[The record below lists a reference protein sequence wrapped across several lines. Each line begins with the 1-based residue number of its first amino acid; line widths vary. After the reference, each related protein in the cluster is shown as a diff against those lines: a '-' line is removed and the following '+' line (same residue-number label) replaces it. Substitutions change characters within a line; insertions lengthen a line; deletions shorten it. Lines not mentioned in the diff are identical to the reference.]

1 MIFMVRVERQVAR
14 LVVFSPENGSLLNH
28 PTASLRWR
36 LSPPQGVG
44 LVSLLQFILPP
55 GRVVI
60 PAFPLACPFNTAMRT
75 EIPF

>member
-1 MIFMVRVERQVAR
+1 MVRVERQVAR
-14 LVVFSPENGSLLNH
+14 LVVFSPEDGSLLNH
-28 PTASLRWR
+28 PAASLRWR

-44 LVSLLQFILPP
+44 ISVQLLQFVLPP